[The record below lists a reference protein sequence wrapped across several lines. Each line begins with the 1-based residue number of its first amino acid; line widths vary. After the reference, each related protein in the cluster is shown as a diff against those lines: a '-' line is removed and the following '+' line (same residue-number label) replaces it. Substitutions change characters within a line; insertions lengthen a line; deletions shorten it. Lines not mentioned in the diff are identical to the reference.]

1 MEYGLPKSVTLDGS
15 EFAIRYDYR
24 VILEIFEAINDYEL
38 TEEERALAVL
48 QIFYIDFDE
57 LTDYSKA
64 LTECFRF
71 INGGRMEQTG
81 GKKQPKLV
89 DWEQDFSYI
98 VAPVNHILSTDVRG
112 IQYDKDNNT
121 GGLHWWTFLS
131 AYLEITG
138 DCLFAQIVSIR
149 EKKARGKP
157 LDKSDRDFYNRNR
170 DIVDIKTRYT
180 DEENEVLRD
189 WIK

>member
-1 MEYGLPKSVTLDGS
+1 M
-15 EFAIRYDYR
+15 
-24 VILEIFEAINDYEL
+24 
-38 TEEERALAVL
+38 
-48 QIFYIDFDE
+48 
-57 LTDYSKA
+57 
-64 LTECFRF
+64 
-71 INGGRMEQTG
+71 
-81 GKKQPKLV
+81 
-89 DWEQDFSYI
+89 
-98 VAPVNHILSTDVRG
+98 
-112 IQYDKDNNT
+112 
-121 GGLHWWTFLS
+121 S